1 VSKAAPPARTFGPIE
16 LEIET
21 LDPAGDGVAHEGRR
35 AYAIPFTIPGER
47 VRAQPA
53 PRPRPDGV
61 LPARLIEIVRA
72 SPHRTAPGCRH
83 FGPGQPSGV
92 EPCGGCAWQHIAYP
106 EQLRLKAALV
116 TRLVRAAV
124 PDAPAARAM
133 VATTPL
139 DSPWGYRHKVHF
151 VFANAHGHAAT
162 RRPPGDRA
170 IDRWPSE
177 VEPAVSS
184 RRDAVSL
191 VMGHYARGSR
201 RVVGVRECPV
211 HATDGNAR
219 AFALRDACLKAG
231 VLAAEPAGRRRGGVL
246 KSVAVRV
253 ARRTK
258 ERMMTVVVADDGDRA
273 LRGAT
278 RRALDAA
285 GDATALH
292 LNLHP
297 RDNAFI
303 FGESTR
309 RIGGP
314 ERLRDEVA
322 GVSFLISPT
331 AFFQT
336 NLDAAE
342 VLVELVRRALPQGVP
357 VLDLYAGAGLFAL
370 PLARAGHDVV
380 AVEENTAAVADG
392 EASRA
397 VSRIPPAQCHW
408 VAATVEIA
416 LGRVGA
422 CDTVVLDPPRDGCSA
437 VVSQRLFAERRP
449 SLAVYVSC
457 NPETLA
463 RDLAVAAR
471 HGYGVESLQ
480 PVDMFPHTPHVE
492 TVAVLRRRL

>member
-1 VSKAAPPARTFGPIE
+1 V
-16 LEIET
+16 
-21 LDPAGDGVAHEGRR
+21 
-35 AYAIPFTIPGER
+35 R
-47 VRAQPA
+47 VQPA
-53 PRPRPDGV
+53 PKPRPDGV
-61 LPARLIEIVRA
+61 LPASLIEIVRA
-72 SPHRTAPGCRH
+72 SPHRTTPGCRH
-83 FGPGQPSGV
+83 FGPGQPSGI

-106 EQLRLKAALV
+106 EQLRLKTALV

-124 PDAPAARAM
+124 AGAPAANPM

-139 DSPWGYRHKVHF
+139 DAPWGYRHKVHF
-151 VFANAHGHAAT
+151 VFGNAAGRQPT
-162 RRPPGDRA
+162 
-170 IDRWPSE
+170 
-177 VEPAVSS
+177 
-184 RRDAVSL
+184 L
-191 VMGHYARGSR
+191 TMGHYARGSR
-201 RVVGVRECPV
+201 RVVGVVECPV
-211 HATDGNAR
+211 HAADGNAH

-231 VLAAEPAGRRRGGVL
+231 VLAAEPARRRRGDVL

-285 GDATALH
+285 GAGTALH
-292 LNLHP
+292 VNLHP
-297 RDNAFI
+297 RHNAFI
-303 FGESTR
+303 FGEVTR
-309 RIGGP
+309 RISGP
-314 ERLRDEVA
+314 ERLRDQVA
-322 GVSFLISPT
+322 SVSFLISPT

-342 VLVELVRRALPQGVP
+342 VLVEHVRRALPAGAP

-370 PLARAGHDVV
+370 PLARAGHAVV

-397 VSRIPPAQCHW
+397 MNRIPPAQCRW
-408 VAATVEIA
+408 VAATVETA

-457 NPETLA
+457 NPDTLA
-463 RDLAVAAR
+463 RDLAIAAG
-471 HGYGVESLQ
+471 HGYDVELLQ

-492 TVAVLRRRL
+492 TVAVLRRHG